1 MIYADHAATT
11 FVSEEARA
19 AALPFFCTDY
29 GNASSVYAFGRRAR
43 RQVEEARASTAG
55 CVGAS
60 AEEIVFTGGG
70 SEGNNTV
77 LRGVVEQARTEGRRA
92 HLIVSAMEH
101 SSVLATCRALEAC
114 GTAVTYLPVSHDGRV
129 FLDAVV
135 DALREETLLV
145 SVMLANN
152 EIGTV
157 QDLAGLAALLRGT
170 GVPLHT
176 DAVQAVGHIPVD
188 VHALDVAYL
197 TASAH
202 KFHGMK
208 GTGFLYQAAG
218 AELPALIAGGGQE
231 RGRRAGTENTAG
243 IAALAAALTESCARM
258 AEEAAHQRAL
268 VEFTAEELSRALPD
282 LRVHGS
288 GGAHLP
294 GILNVGIPH
303 VRGEALVHLLDLRG
317 ICVSAASAC
326 HAGTDA
332 PSHVLRAMGY
342 DDGAAM
348 EALRISYGRGNTME
362 DAAAIVCEI
371 VRAVEKIR
379 ALCG

>member
-1 MIYADHAATT
+1 
-11 FVSEEARA
+11 
-19 AALPFFCTDY
+19 
-29 GNASSVYAFGRRAR
+29 
-43 RQVEEARASTAG
+43 
-55 CVGAS
+55 
-60 AEEIVFTGGG
+60 
-70 SEGNNTV
+70 
-77 LRGVVEQARTEGRRA
+77 
-92 HLIVSAMEH
+92 
-101 SSVLATCRALEAC
+101 
-114 GTAVTYLPVSHDGRV
+114 
-129 FLDAVV
+129 
-135 DALREETLLV
+135 
-145 SVMLANN
+145 MLANN

-157 QDLAGLAALLRGT
+157 QDIAGLAAQLRGT
-170 GVPLHT
+170 GIPLHT

-188 VHALDVAYL
+188 IHALGVAYL

-208 GTGFLYQAAG
+208 GTGFLYQRKG
-218 AELPALIAGGGQE
+218 AELPPLIAGGGQE

-243 IAALAAALTESCARM
+243 IAALAAALTENCALM

-268 VEFTAEELSRALPD
+268 VAFTAEELSRALPD

-348 EALRISYGRGNTME
+348 ETLRISYGRGNTME
-362 DAAAIVCEI
+362 DAAAIVREI

-379 ALCG
+379 TLRD

>member
-1 MIYADHAATT
+1 
-11 FVSEEARA
+11 
-19 AALPFFCTDY
+19 
-29 GNASSVYAFGRRAR
+29 
-43 RQVEEARASTAG
+43 
-55 CVGAS
+55 
-60 AEEIVFTGGG
+60 
-70 SEGNNTV
+70 
-77 LRGVVEQARTEGRRA
+77 
-92 HLIVSAMEH
+92 MEH

-114 GTAVTYLPVSHDGRV
+114 GTSVTYLPASHDGRV

-157 QDLAGLAALLRGT
+157 QDIAGLAAQLRGT
-170 GVPLHT
+170 GIPLHT

-188 VHALDVAYL
+188 VHALGVTYL

-208 GTGFLYQAAG
+208 GTGFLYQRKG
-218 AELPALIAGGGQE
+218 AELPPLIAGGGQE
-231 RGRRAGTENTAG
+231 RGRRVGTENTAG
-243 IAALAAALTESCARM
+243 IAALAAALTENCALM

-268 VEFTAEELSRALPD
+268 VAFTAEELSRALPD

-348 EALRISYGRGNTME
+348 ETLRISYGRGNTME
-362 DAAAIVCEI
+362 DAAAIVREI

-379 ALCG
+379 TLRD

>member
-19 AALPFFCTDY
+19 AALPFFGTDY

-43 RQVEEARASTAG
+43 RQVEEARVSTAG

-77 LRGVVEQARTEGRRA
+77 LRGVVEQARKEGRRA

-114 GTAVTYLPVSHDGRV
+114 GTSVTYLPASHDGRI
-129 FLDAVV
+129 FIDSVV

-157 QDLAGLAALLRGT
+157 QDIAGLAAALHGT
-170 GVPLHT
+170 GIPLHT

-188 VHALDVAYL
+188 VHALGVTYL

-208 GTGFLYQAAG
+208 GTGFLYQEAG

-243 IAALAAALTESCARM
+243 IAALAAALTESCALM

-268 VEFTAEELSRALPD
+268 VAFTAEELSRALPD

-326 HAGTDA
+326 HAGMDA
-332 PSHVLRAMGY
+332 PSHVLCAMGY